1 MKKIGACCLF
11 FLVPLLAF
19 AESESV
25 HRLEY
30 NLDGAY
36 RFDGDEWLAEH
47 TLQYDYKVSSDYS
60 LETQVKFHT
69 NYIRDEE
76 NPEWHNDNEHH
87 FARVRLYGPT
97 FAEVLGFTSRW
108 AIQYTLPTSEEY
120 QKAGNYGA
128 LGARVYF
135 EREFNKNFNL
145 SIVPIVQI
153 VLNRNGSQL
162 NDPARER
169 NELGSAAI
177 NIAPQLVLGSL
188 TLTYDSLLG
197 VAVEGHAPGESN
209 IQSTGIYEGDLELLN
224 NFESLGDLGLGVF
237 FAHSFAFGKGAA
249 AHDSH
254 GNFLHISESYAGL
267 RIIKGF
273 DL

>member
-1 MKKIGACCLF
+1 MKKIGALLLF
-11 FLVPLLAF
+11 FPLLAL
-19 AESESV
+19 AESASP

-36 RFDGDEWLAEH
+36 RVDGDEWLGEH
-47 TLQYDYKVSSDYS
+47 TLQYEYELSADYS
-60 LETQVKFHT
+60 LEAQTKFHT
-69 NYIRDEE
+69 NYIRDDE

-87 FARVRLYGPT
+87 YARVRLYGPT
-97 FAEVLGFTSRW
+97 FAEVLGFATKW

-135 EREFNKNFNL
+135 EREFTKNFNL
-145 SIVPIVQI
+145 SIVPVVQ
-153 VLNRNGSQL
+153 VLLNRNGYQV
-162 NDPARER
+162 NDSARER
-169 NELGSAAI
+169 NELGSVGI
-177 NIAPQLVLGSL
+177 NIAPQLVFGSV

-197 VAVEGHAPGESN
+197 IALEGHAPGESN
-209 IQSTGIYEGDLELLN
+209 IQSSGIYEGDLELLN

-237 FAHSFAFGKGAA
+237 FAHSFAFGKGAD
-249 AHDSH
+249 AHESH
-254 GNFLHISESYAGL
+254 GNFLHTSESYAGL
-267 RIIKGF
+267 RLIKGF